1 MKIRLT
7 LVIGAKS
14 KVDLM
19 IVKYLIKKNQ
29 PKAQSPS
36 VSRWSIFRKLSMLML
51 AEKEFV
57 LRRKKGHREKWS
69 DVLPFS
75 FQ

>member
-19 IVKYLIKKNQ
+19 IVKYLIKIKTNLKHNLQ
-29 PKAQSPS
+29 VYQDGA
-36 VSRWSIFRKLSMLML
+36 
-51 AEKEFV
+51 
-57 LRRKKGHREKWS
+57 
-69 DVLPFS
+69 FS
-75 FQ
+75 ENYQGWC

>member
-19 IVKYLIKKNQ
+19 IVKYLIKKK
-29 PKAQSPS
+29 PT
-36 VSRWSIFRKLSMLML
+36 
-51 AEKEFV
+51 
-57 LRRKKGHREKWS
+57 
-69 DVLPFS
+69 
-75 FQ
+75 